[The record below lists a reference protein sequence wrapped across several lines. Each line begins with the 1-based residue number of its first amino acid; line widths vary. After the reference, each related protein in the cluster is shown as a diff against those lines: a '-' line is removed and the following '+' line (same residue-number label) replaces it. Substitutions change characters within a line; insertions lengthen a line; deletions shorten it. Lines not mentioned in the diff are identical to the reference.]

1 MGDGGWGGAGLS
13 SLFFLFLLRPRLGG
27 AIKWQGISRKL
38 KGDGGWSID
47 RFQTPVLSAKFRR
60 MGQGGEACLG
70 AIGMEGLVFCLL
82 VGLIFAEMQM
92 GKREQEC
99 DGDAQ
104 VWVGCV

>member
-1 MGDGGWGGAGLS
+1 MEGGQL
-13 SLFFLFLLRPRLGG
+13 
-27 AIKWQGISRKL
+27 
-38 KGDGGWSID
+38 ID
-47 RFQTPVLSAKFRR
+47 FKPLCCLQSFAR

-104 VWVGCV
+104 VWVGYA